1 MADAILKVIATGAP
15 YMICCAARGLAY
27 DSFMT
32 WKREDLEFAARVE
45 EASAKAALRLLSK
58 IEKQADVNFASAAWL
73 LERRWPE
80 IFSRP
85 EVQLHLVQQS
95 NVTENRLSITI
106 SAEELRQIEAE
117 AAPARERVRKMF
129 EAYRP
134 TLPGNGNGHGQSQRT
149 VDVQAESVKKPEE
162 PAPITSKEDKPEFW
176 FQFASGSGER
186 TVSKEVAIYVA
197 ATIVNEAVSPYGRGN
212 QAIVAF
218 RTEPITVADVLSVI
232 EQLCGGPAGWQLM
245 QRKAKLA

>member
-80 IFSRP
+80 LFSRP
-85 EVQLHLVQQS
+85 EVQLNLIQQ
-95 NVTENRLSITI
+95 NNLTENHLSITI
-106 SAEELRQIEAE
+106 SPEEVREIEAE
-117 AAPARERVRKMF
+117 SAPSREKVRRM
-129 EAYRP
+129 
-134 TLPGNGNGHGQSQRT
+134 
-149 VDVQAESVKKPEE
+149 VEE
-162 PAPITSKEDKPEFW
+162 YQLRRNRRIWRIRLCLGIFSC
-176 FQFASGSGER
+176 SSICHLLL
-186 TVSKEVAIYVA
+186 VSH
-197 ATIVNEAVSPYGRGN
+197 S
-212 QAIVAF
+212 
-218 RTEPITVADVLSVI
+218 S
-232 EQLCGGPAGWQLM
+232 
-245 QRKAKLA
+245 